1 MGEVRVLAPELSRQT
16 ISHGLKEERSKRSMG
31 RISPVSLRLLNNEL
45 RSLALD
51 EREAGSEKN
60 VIDTLSFRT
69 SISGFVSELAV
80 RYQKILFY

>member
-51 EREAGSEKN
+51 EREA
-60 VIDTLSFRT
+60 VIEVL
-69 SISGFVSELAV
+69 
-80 RYQKILFY
+80 K